1 MAEGEGIGEFPWIIS
16 VDDHVVEP
24 PHVWQAYLPAGLRD
38 RGPRVVHSPVTA
50 IPRLDGRFEYRLGGN
65 GPEIDV
71 WVFEDIVKHTPM
83 TAACA
88 GFAPEELTPDPI
100 DFADMRPGCYDVGAR
115 LADMDMNRT
124 EASLCFPTFPR
135 FCGQTFNE
143 AKDRGLARAC
153 VQAYNNWMIDEWHGE
168 SGGRLLPLCLIPLW
182 DAELAAAEVWRNADR
197 GCRAVAFSELPANLG
212 LPSIHSRFWEPFFA
226 ACQETGTV
234 ICMHIG
240 SGSLMPMTSP
250 DAPNGVRV
258 ALTAINAQMSMT
270 DWLLSGVLARYPK
283 LKIAYSEGQIGWM
296 PYVLERVDN
305 VFRKSRAWANLDP
318 AITEPPS
325 TYAAGRI
332 FGCFFEDNHGLASRD
347 AIGIDQITF
356 ETDYPHQDSTWPHT
370 SDTIAEFAPMLT
382 EGELHKVLRGNALA
396 MLGLEGVGTAKST
409 TPRSQPD
416 S

>member
-1 MAEGEGIGEFPWIIS
+1 
-16 VDDHVVEP
+16 
-24 PHVWQAYLPAGLRD
+24 
-38 RGPRVVHSPVTA
+38 
-50 IPRLDGRFEYRLGGN
+50 
-65 GPEIDV
+65 
-71 WVFEDIVKHTPM
+71 
-83 TAACA
+83 
-88 GFAPEELTPDPI
+88 
-100 DFADMRPGCYDVGAR
+100 
-115 LADMDMNRT
+115 
-124 EASLCFPTFPR
+124 
-135 FCGQTFNE
+135 
-143 AKDRGLARAC
+143 
-153 VQAYNNWMIDEWHGE
+153 
-168 SGGRLLPLCLIPLW
+168 
-182 DAELAAAEVWRNADR
+182 
-197 GCRAVAFSELPANLG
+197 
-212 LPSIHSRFWEPFFA
+212 
-226 ACQETGTV
+226 
-234 ICMHIG
+234 MHIG

-250 DAPNGVRV
+250 DAANGVRV

-409 TPRSQPD
+409 APRSQPD